1 MVDIRTIR
9 GKDKTDAFAK
19 ARVEFGGNFVILTSK
34 DIKVGGFLGLGMKT
48 EHELRIMLNNSIY
61 DRKNSSMNNEEKSY
75 SDDDDEMHR
84 SKLLSDRI
92 EMKKHSSETIDASEM
107 ADRIV
112 SITKALKEKSA
123 SRNNSFSS
131 NNNTSRSS
139 VQENSY
145 TTENEDIPE
154 ELLNDSSTNN
164 TAKANVIEE
173 KIEDNSARE
182 KSVDNFIPLPNFS
195 NNQYSNLQGSTFA
208 NMRNPMLS
216 DYSANNSFSPINNYS
231 NFTANNNIPNNN
243 IPNNSFMNNSMN
255 NFNNNVM
262 YNHTNSSN
270 NNQNNINQNNNN
282 SVDDNVKKL
291 VQEQIRDII
300 KEYLET
306 NIPNINLN
314 KNNSNNSNI
323 NEDSKYQ
330 NKTSYST
337 ASDEEDEI
345 KNAIE
350 EIKESRREQR
360 GIRERKELKEENN
373 LRETKNNIRDY
384 FNDDIKEED
393 YDNEEN
399 DIEDNAEANI
409 ADGMEESFSYLRDR
423 EFPEEVLLELREYLL
438 TSSNARF
445 FQSKD
450 VIREEVEKYFAERL
464 ILSNGIEV
472 GTKKKIIVFV
482 GPTGVGKTTTIP
494 KIAAQYMKSGK
505 KVSFVTIDNY
515 RIAAVDQLQRYAS
528 IMKVPFTSAS
538 TPEALRAEI
547 RKMDNSSL
555 LFIDT
560 MGRSPKGAED
570 IVAMSKYF
578 TTVGRFD
585 MDIQLVMSATAK
597 YKDAL
602 KILNGFKP
610 TNYKGVIL
618 TKVDETDY
626 LASSIC
632 AITKK
637 KLPITYITHGQGVP
651 KDISTAK
658 KYGYKIMEG
667 LFGH

>member
-19 ARVEFGGNFVILTSK
+19 ARVEYGGNFVILTSK
-34 DIKVGGFLGLGMKT
+34 DVKVGGFLGLGMKT

-61 DRKNSSMNNEEKSY
+61 DRKNNSLNSEDKN
-75 SDDDDEMHR
+75 SDDNEMHK

-92 EMKKHSSETIDASEM
+92 EMKKHSADTIDASEM

-123 SRNNSFSS
+123 GRNNNSS
-131 NNNTSRSS
+131 NNNADIKKNTYNN
-139 VQENSY
+139 ENY
-145 TTENEDIPE
+145 NIEKELLTEN
-154 ELLNDSSTNN
+154 NN
-164 TAKANVIEE
+164 KETHER
-173 KIEDNSARE
+173 IEDNMKYRNT
-182 KSVDNFIPLPNFS
+182 DNFTPLPHFN
-195 NNQYSNLQGSTFA
+195 NNQYSNFSPSEFGI
-208 NMRNPMLS
+208 LS
-216 DYSANNSFSPINNYS
+216 DYSLSNSFNNG
-231 NFTANNNIPNNN
+231 NIL
-243 IPNNSFMNNSMN
+243 
-255 NFNNNVM
+255 
-262 YNHTNSSN
+262 YNHTNSLN
-270 NNQNNINQNNNN
+270 NNKNNINN

-291 VQEQIRDII
+291 DQQQIRDIV
-300 KEYLET
+300 KEYLE
-306 NIPNINLN
+306 NSIPNINLN
-314 KNNSNNSNI
+314 KNISRNSN
-323 NEDSKYQ
+323 K
-330 NKTSYST
+330 
-337 ASDEEDEI
+337 SDISEEEEI

-350 EIKESRREQR
+350 EIKESRREY
-360 GIRERKELKEENN
+360 RERRNH
-373 LRETKNNIRDY
+373 REYADENNIRENKGGIRDCFEDDSKY
-384 FNDDIKEED
+384 TCYNDSDTAVSD
-393 YDNEEN
+393 T
-399 DIEDNAEANI
+399 
-409 ADGMEESFSYLRDR
+409 MEESFNYLRDR
-423 EFPEEVLLELREYLL
+423 EFPEEMLLNLREYLL

-450 VIREEVEKYFAERL
+450 VIREEIEKYFSDRL
-464 ILSNGIEV
+464 MLSNGIEI
-472 GTKKKIIVFV
+472 GAKKKIVVFV

-538 TPEALRAEI
+538 TSEALRAEI

-570 IVAMSKYF
+570 IMAMSKYF
-578 TTVGRFD
+578 TAIGRFD

-602 KILNGFKP
+602 KILKGFKP

-632 AITKK
+632 AVIKN

-651 KDISTAK
+651 KDISAAK
-658 KYGYKIMEG
+658 KYGYKIIEG
-667 LFGH
+667 LFGELK

>member
-19 ARVEFGGNFVILTSK
+19 ARVEYGGNFVILTSK
-34 DIKVGGFLGLGMKT
+34 DVKVGGFLGLGMKT

-61 DRKNSSMNNEEKSY
+61 DRKNNSEEKNSY
-75 SDDDDEMHR
+75 DSSSTEDDDMHR
-84 SKLLSDRI
+84 TKLLSDRI
-92 EMKKHSSETIDASEM
+92 EMKKHTTETIDASEM

-112 SITKALKEKSA
+112 AVTKALKEA
-123 SRNNSFSS
+123 SRERNANKTSSSSAMKNSLNSSSQSVHSDSFDDDSREGISSINEELVNETLES
-131 NNNTSRSS
+131 NNH
-139 VQENSY
+139 SY
-145 TTENEDIPE
+145 
-154 ELLNDSSTNN
+154 S
-164 TAKANVIEE
+164 IEE
-173 KIEDNSARE
+173 KKENISARE
-182 KSVDNFIPLPNFS
+182 INNNSTDNFTPLPHFNNSPYSNFS
-195 NNQYSNLQGSTFA
+195 SSTFT
-208 NMRNPMLS
+208 NVKGSMLS
-216 DYSANNSFSPINNYS
+216 DYNTTNNSFSPINNYS
-231 NFTANNNIPNNN
+231 NFA
-243 IPNNSFMNNSMN
+243 NNSFMNGMNSNMN
-255 NFNNNVM
+255 NFNSNVIP
-262 YNHTNSSN
+262 NHINTS
-270 NNQNNINQNNNN
+270 NNQNNN
-282 SVDDNVKKL
+282 SANTANAIDENVKKL
-291 VQEQIRDII
+291 VQEQIRDMV
-300 KEYLET
+300 KEYLEGSL
-306 NIPNINLN
+306 PNINKNN
-314 KNNSNNSNI
+314 KYNSQNNSNSSN
-323 NEDSKYQ
+323 NRNAFNDTE
-330 NKTSYST
+330 
-337 ASDEEDEI
+337 DEEI
-345 KNAIE
+345 NNAIE
-350 EIKESRREQR
+350 EIKEYR
-360 GIRERKELKEENN
+360 EENN
-373 LRETKNNIRDY
+373 LTREHREKKTNVRDY
-384 FNDDIKEED
+384 FEDTDETSDDYNNDEGS
-393 YDNEEN
+393 EN
-399 DIEDNAEANI
+399 NP
-409 ADGMEESFSYLRDR
+409 ADGMEESFNYLRDR
-423 EFPEEVLLELREYLL
+423 EFPEEVLLDLREYLL

-450 VIREEVEKYFAERL
+450 VIREEVEKYFSDKL
-464 ILSNGIEV
+464 ILANGIDV
-472 GTKKKIIVFV
+472 GAKKKIIVFV

-494 KIAAQYMKSGK
+494 KIAAQHMKSGK

-560 MGRSPKGAED
+560 MGRSPKSAEE

-597 YKDAL
+597 YKDAV

-667 LFGH
+667 LFGSSK